1 MRGGYGRCRLG
12 LSFSVA
18 FCAFLLACTT
28 VVNGATDPGD
38 LAILNAFKKGITN
51 PELLKWPDGDTD
63 PCGNKW
69 NGIYCTTGNRVAQIQ
84 FFKAGLEGTLPS
96 NFNQL
101 TALERISLQKNNLSG
116 PLPTFNGLSHLQF
129 CYLGSN
135 QFETIPADFFVGLT
149 SLQFFSLEY
158 NNLNVTNGWQL
169 PADLKDS
176 VSLENLTLSQVN
188 LVGPI
193 PDFLGEMA
201 QLSVLELAY
210 NKLSGAIPST
220 FSGSGIQVLQLNNQ
234 YTPGLSGS
242 LDLLGTMQSLEQ
254 LWLHGNNFNGTI
266 PVSLAKCVSL
276 KDIRLNQNNLV
287 GPIPA
292 QFADLALTN
301 LSVDSNKLTG
311 PIPNLKIPAGGFSY
325 KENSFCQSDPGKLC
339 APEVTALLDFLATL
353 NYPVNLAGSW
363 AGNNPCNL
371 WMGIGCAND
380 LVNSISLPKK
390 QLTGNISPSLVN
402 LASLKTIR
410 LNDNN
415 LSGQIPAN
423 LTQLKYL
430 SVLDVSDN
438 NLSPPVP
445 KFAENTDVRYD
456 GNILIDKPSP
466 SPENPSVPSPSGSPP
481 SLVPSEPPNR
491 STPPVSSPPS
501 SGGSGRNGTNPS
513 GPTTGDDNKKS
524 RSSETPVG
532 IIAGP
537 IAAAVVL
544 FLIIPAVVFCLY
556 KKKSNRLVR
565 VEAPST
571 VIVDQRGPSNNSD
584 SVVKISVAN
593 GGGNSQSDTQSR
605 TSSGPSEVQ
614 VMEAGNLIISV
625 QVLKHVTRN
634 FSPENEL
641 GRGGFGVVYKGQ
653 LDDGTRIAVKRM
665 EAAAVS
671 SKGLNEFQSE
681 IAVLSKVRHRHLVSL
696 LGYCIEGNERLLVY
710 EYMPQGALSRHLFD
724 WAKNNLEPISWKKRL
739 SIALDVARGMEYL
752 HSLAHRSFIHRDL
765 KPSNILLGDDFRAK
779 VSDFGLVKLAPE
791 GKYSVE
797 TRLAGTFGYLAP
809 EYAVTGRITTKADV
823 FSFGVVLM
831 ELITGRKALDENEPE
846 ESMHLV
852 SWFRR
857 MNSDKQS
864 FLKAIDRVL
873 EVTDET
879 FESMC
884 TVAELSG
891 HCTAREPYQRPDMG
905 HAVNVLAPLV
915 EKWKPT
921 DQESDEYGGIDFDM
935 TLPQALKK
943 WQEFEGKSMSMSG
956 TDDSKGSLPTR
967 PNGFAES
974 FTSADGR

>member
-1 MRGGYGRCRLG
+1 MR
-12 LSFSVA
+12 
-18 FCAFLLACTT
+18 
-28 VVNGATDPGD
+28 DPGD
-38 LAILNAFKKGITN
+38 LAILNAFKKGIAN
-51 PELLKWPDGDTD
+51 SELLKWPDGDND

-69 NGIYCTTGNRVAQIQ
+69 NGIYCTTGNRVSQIQ
-84 FFKAGLEGTLPS
+84 FFKAGLQGTLPS

-101 TALERISLQKNNLSG
+101 TALERISLQRNNLSG
-116 PLPTFNGLSHLQF
+116 TLPTFNGLSNLQY
-129 CYLGSN
+129 CYLGTN
-135 QFETIPADFFVGLT
+135 QFDTIPADFFVGLT
-149 SLQFFSLEY
+149 NLQYFSLEY
-158 NNLNVTNGWQL
+158 NNLNATEGWKL
-169 PADLKDS
+169 PSDLKAS
-176 VSLENLTLSQVN
+176 VRLQNLSLSRVN

-193 PDFLGEMA
+193 PDFLGQMV
-201 QLSVLELAY
+201 QLYVLELAY

-220 FSGSGIQVLQLNNQ
+220 FSRSGIQVLQLNNQ
-234 YTPGLSGS
+234 DTSALSGS
-242 LDLLGTMQSLEQ
+242 LDLLGTMQSLTQ

-266 PVSLAKCVSL
+266 PVSLSNCVSL
-276 KDIRLNQNNLV
+276 KDIRLNQNDLV
-287 GPIPA
+287 GPIPF
-292 QFADLALTN
+292 QFTDLSLSN
-301 LSVDSNKLTG
+301 LSVDNNKLTG
-311 PIPNLKIPAGGFSY
+311 PIPDLKIPAGGFSY
-325 KENSFCQSDPGKLC
+325 DGNSFCQSEPGKPC
-339 APEVTALLDFLATL
+339 APEVTALLDFLATV
-353 NYPVNLAGSW
+353 NYPVDLAGSW
-363 AGNNPCNL
+363 AGNDPCNL
-371 WMGIGCAND
+371 WLGITCTSGR
-380 LVNSISLPKK
+380 VSTISLPNR
-390 QLTGNISPSLVN
+390 QLTGKISPSLVN
-402 LASLKTIR
+402 LSSLKIIK
-410 LNDNN
+410 LNVNN
-415 LSGQIPAN
+415 LSGEIPAN

-430 SVLDVSDN
+430 SALDVSDN

-445 KFAENTDVRYD
+445 TFAASVDVRYD
-456 GNILIDKPSP
+456 GNHLIEKPSP
-466 SPENPSVPSPSGSPP
+466 PPTNPSAPSPSGSPP
-481 SLVPSEPPNR
+481 SSAPPAPTKG
-491 STPPVSSPPS
+491 STPPVNPPS
-501 SGGSGRNGTNPS
+501 SGGSRRNGNNPTGS
-513 GPTTGDDNKKS
+513 TTGDDTKKNK
-524 RSSETPVG
+524 SSQTPVG
-532 IIAGP
+532 IIVGP
-537 IAAAVVL
+537 VAAAVVL

-556 KKKSNRLVR
+556 KKKRHRLVR

-571 VIVDQRGPSNNSD
+571 VIVNQRGPSNNPE

-593 GGGNSQSDTQSR
+593 NSGNAGGNSQSDTQSR

-625 QVLKHVTRN
+625 QILKHVTRN

-665 EAAAVS
+665 EAASIS

-710 EYMPQGALSRHLFD
+710 EYMPQGALNRHLFD

-791 GKYSVE
+791 GKYSIE

-857 MNSDKQS
+857 MNSDKES

-873 EVTDET
+873 EVTDES

-884 TVAELSG
+884 TVAELAG

-943 WQEFEGKSMSMSG
+943 WQEFEGTSMSMSG

-967 PNGFAES
+967 PTGFADS